1 MVVLQIDGGGF
12 QTAATAYAEANQLTA
27 LAHHRLVAVL
37 ADCGG
42 MAGDD
47 TTSTDFATA
56 YDTAATEA
64 VASLA
69 DLTDAYAALGRL
81 THATLAN
88 HTHANTHAMRAVV
101 AGATVYDGGP
111 LPDTDPDS
119 GPAGGYVTVLPGT
132 PPTAR
137 GTTSLPALPAKVD
150 WILDHLQ
157 GFAWPTADPG
167 RLRTAASAWRI
178 AAHALTDVTDCCDSA
193 DRGLWHER
201 SPEIPTALAATSQ
214 LKWHTHQIADQLTAL
229 ATACD
234 AYADAVEAKHT
245 EILDLAHWLLEQLV
259 EGILI
264 SLALGA
270 LTAGTGTAAGLT
282 AVTARVATETPRFTA
297 LLDTLRALTAGYA
310 TTIRAA
316 RDALSTTRLNLLKYK
331 NAAVARSA
339 AQGERGEMRLAWTQ
353 EKGWLRS
360 HEHSGSHTL
369 TQHVERSDSDLMA
382 RFSRERRPPFAST
395 FKDLPE
401 AERIIGGVLRRR
413 RGEIEDWL
421 AHGGRRL
428 RLEHRGFRTTGRS
441 MDPTGHAR
449 DVRGVRVILER
460 DASMPDGFRILT
472 AFPQP

>member
-178 AAHALTDVTDCCDSA
+178 AAHALTDVTGCCDSA

-234 AYADAVEAKHT
+234 AYADTVEAKHT

-297 LLDTLRALTAGYA
+297 LLDTLRALTEGYA

-339 AQGERGEMRLAWTQ
+339 AQGERGEMRILWAS
-353 EKGWLRS
+353 KGEWR
-360 HEHSGSHTL
+360 
-369 TQHVERSDSDLMA
+369 
-382 RFSRERRPPFAST
+382 
-395 FKDLPE
+395 
-401 AERIIGGVLRRR
+401 
-413 RGEIEDWL
+413 
-421 AHGGRRL
+421 
-428 RLEHRGFRTTGRS
+428 
-441 MDPTGHAR
+441 
-449 DVRGVRVILER
+449 
-460 DASMPDGFRILT
+460 
-472 AFPQP
+472 